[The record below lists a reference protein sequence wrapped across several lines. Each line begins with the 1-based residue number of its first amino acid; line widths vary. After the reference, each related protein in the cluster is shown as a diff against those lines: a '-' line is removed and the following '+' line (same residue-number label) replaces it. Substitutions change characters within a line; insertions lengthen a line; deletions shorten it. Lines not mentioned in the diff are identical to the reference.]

1 MYILYSNDGKEIRR
15 WIGKMDL
22 TESEHEIQFDLNNNK
37 RIIIHGGIVVVEE
50 N

>member
-1 MYILYSNDGKEIRR
+1 MDMILTRNVNT
-15 WIGKMDL
+15 IGDVRKDL